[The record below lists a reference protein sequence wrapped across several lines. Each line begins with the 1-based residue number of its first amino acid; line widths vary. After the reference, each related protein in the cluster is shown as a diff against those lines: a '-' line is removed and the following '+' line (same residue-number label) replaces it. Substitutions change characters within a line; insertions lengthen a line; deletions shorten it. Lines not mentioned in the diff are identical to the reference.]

1 MVEAEPTTTTTTSTQ
16 TPAADNSADGSGSGQ
31 DPDQAGAERVALPSP
46 GDIID
51 GVANEDAPL
60 LVAGFAIAG
69 LLTIVGAVKAFV
81 AARAG

>member
-1 MVEAEPTTTTTTSTQ
+1 VAEAETTTTTTS
-16 TPAADNSADGSGSGQ
+16 PSAAGESAGGESGGQ
-31 DPDQAGAERVALPSP
+31 AADQAGGERVALPSA

-51 GVANEDAPL
+51 GVADQDAPL